1 MDEVAVLI
9 AEALHRVQIEAPK
22 RQKELALLPVSLLI
36 ICPGLALVGEV
47 ALAYWKAG
55 APTEVLLLYVVSHVV
70 GVTLIFLKSALSLL
84 ELLCDW
90 FAETVLPNSTFFDP
104 RLQKRLPLIL
114 GPRNASR
121 PF

>member
-55 APTEVLLLYVVSHVV
+55 APTEVLLLYVVPHVV
-70 GVTLIFLKSALSLL
+70 GAMLHLFEVSIESFGTPVRPVCRDSATKFHLL
-84 ELLCDW
+84 
-90 FAETVLPNSTFFDP
+90 
-104 RLQKRLPLIL
+104 
-114 GPRNASR
+114 
-121 PF
+121 